1 MANDTPLRPW
11 RRAWVLLGTVALA
24 AAALTTG
31 VVPGT
36 PAPAARADEVTA
48 SQNDLR
54 DGWDP
59 GETGLTPA
67 VLGSGTFGQL
77 FSTKV
82 DGQVY
87 AQPVVAGN
95 TVIVAT
101 ENDWVY
107 GLNAATGAI
116 DWSRQLGTPWPSSAE
131 GCSDLAPNVGVTGTP
146 VYNPATGTVYLV
158 SQEVPAGNSVYNP
171 EFFMHAINVQTGAE
185 RPGWPV
191 PIHGAPANDPD
202 RPFNPFTELQRPGLL
217 LLGGSVY
224 AAFGS
229 HCDFTPFAGYVA
241 GVNTS
246 SRALTLWS
254 DEAGLTDDEGG
265 IWQSGGGLMSD
276 GPGRIFLATG
286 NGVSPPPGPGTS
298 PPPELGDAV
307 VRLGVRSNGTLQAED
322 FFSPANAPS
331 LDATDTDFG
340 AGGPVGLPF
349 GSTAYPHLE
358 VQAGKDGRLFVLND
372 DDLGGREQGP
382 GDTDDDVSES
392 GPYGG
397 QWGHPAAFGDTP
409 TLTASNA
416 ASAGD
421 YVYYLGANDYLRVLK
436 LGLNSAGRPALS
448 DVANSAATFGY
459 TSGSPV
465 VTSNGTNRAS
475 AVVWVVGAA
484 GENGA
489 RGTLEAFDAV
499 PPAGCSSAKPCTIS
513 PIWSAPIGTAS
524 KFAIPATDAGRVYVG
539 TRDGTVV
546 GFGSP
551 SKAPLTAPPVSFGHV
566 PVGGTAGSATVTAL
580 ATAAVT
586 VTGVTASSASTP
598 DPFSTGKVTRTH
610 SGVTTPVA
618 FPVTLAAGDTLH
630 VPVSMAPRQPGG
642 LGGFLSIATN
652 SANFPTVSVP
662 LTGDGVEAGLFA
674 TASTLSYST
683 VAGLRPADSVDITN
697 WGAADER
704 IESASRPAAP
714 FSAAGLPLTG
724 TKLEPGQSI
733 VVTVIY
739 APTTSGTS
747 ASSFVIHGSAGPVT
761 VGLTGKASAGLSRMT
776 PSARPVSFGSV
787 PLGQQGTATLD
798 ITNAGNLPATISSA
812 SVLGAPFGTPAP
824 VTAGLP
830 LNPGYDLSIP
840 LTFTPASTGAV
851 SASYRFTWTDTL
863 GTHTLSVPVTGTGVA
878 AAAGQQAVSPPGGG
892 WTSNGSTRMSGTS
905 LVLTPAAPDTAG
917 SAVYPVPEPSS
928 GLHVSFT
935 ASLGGGTGGDGL
947 TFSLLNAATEGPHAL
962 GGDGADLGFGG
973 LSGVAVILDT
983 QRGAGDPSGN
993 FIGIST
999 GATGGHLIYLA
1010 TATNVPALRTGS
1022 HQVGITVAAGTVTV
1036 TLDGKQYLS
1045 TKVTLPPSVLL
1056 AFTGGT
1062 GRATDQHTVSGV
1074 SISAGGGT
1082 VPPPGGGWSYN
1093 AAAGLSG
1100 SDSVLTPAAQTVAG
1114 SVVYPT
1120 PLTLSGLSATFDA
1133 QLTGG
1138 TGADGLTVALLDP
1151 ASSSATS
1158 VGGTGAELG
1167 FGGLTGVAVTLV
1179 THQDPG
1185 YPAGNFIGISTG
1197 LKSPGLLAFQSIALG
1212 IAPLRDGT
1220 HTVQIKVVRSG
1231 GTDVLIVTLDGEQV
1245 FQSAEPLLTTWGTAR
1260 LAFTAATGALTDV
1273 HTVRDVAISTAG

>member
-1 MANDTPLRPW
+1 MAHETPLRSS
-11 RRAWVLLGTVALA
+11 RRGWTLLVTVTLA
-24 AAALTTG
+24 AALITSML
-31 VVPGT
+31 PGI
-36 PAPAARADEVTA
+36 PAPAARADDVTA

-59 GETGLTPA
+59 AETGLTPA
-67 VLGSGTFGQL
+67 VLASGTFGQL
-77 FSTKV
+77 FSTQV

-87 AQPVVAGN
+87 AQPVVVGN

-101 ENDWVY
+101 ENDWIY

-116 DWSRQLGTPWPSSAE
+116 EWSRQLGASWPSSAE
-131 GCSDLAPNVGVTGTP
+131 NCSDLEPNVGVTGTP
-146 VYNPATGTVYLV
+146 VYNPATGTVYMV
-158 SQEVPAGNSVYNP
+158 SQEVPTGNSVYNP
-171 EFFMHAINVQTGAE
+171 EFFMHAINPQTGAE

-191 PIHGAPANDPD
+191 PIQGSPANDPG

-217 LLGGSVY
+217 MLGGSVY

-229 HCDFTPFAGYVA
+229 HCDFSPYAGYVA

-246 SRALTLWS
+246 TRALTLWS
-254 DEAGLTDDEGG
+254 DEAGLTDNQGG

-286 NGVSPPPGPGTS
+286 NGVSPAPGPGTS

-307 VRLGVRSNGTLQAED
+307 VRLGVQSNGTLQAED

-349 GSTAYPHLE
+349 GSSAYPHLQ

-372 DDLGGREQGP
+372 DGLGGREQGP
-382 GDTDDDVSES
+382 GDTDDDVSQS

-409 TLTASNA
+409 TLTAANA
-416 ASAGD
+416 ASSAD

-448 DVANSAATFGY
+448 DVANSAGTFGY
-459 TSGSPV
+459 SSGSPV
-465 VTSNGTNRAS
+465 VTSNGTSRSS

-499 PPAGCSSAKPCTIS
+499 PPAGCSSTQPCTLS

-551 SKAPLTAPPVSFGHV
+551 SKAPLTASPVSFGHV
-566 PVGGTAGSATVTAL
+566 SVGGTAGRATVTAR

-586 VTGVTASSASTP
+586 VTGVTASSTSTP
-598 DPFSTGKVTRTH
+598 DPFSTGNVTRTH
-610 SGVTTPVA
+610 GGVTTPVT
-618 FPVTLAAGDTLH
+618 FPVSLAAGDTLH
-630 VPVSMAPRQPGG
+630 VPVTMTPRQPGG
-642 LGGFLSIATN
+642 LSGFLGFATN

-674 TASTLSYST
+674 TASTLSFST
-683 VAGLRPADSVDITN
+683 VAGLKPATSVDIAN
-697 WGAADER
+697 WGAAAET
-704 IESASRPAAP
+704 IQSATAPAGP
-714 FSAAGLPLTG
+714 FSAAGLPAAG
-724 TKLEPGQSI
+724 TTLGPGQSI
-733 VVTVIY
+733 VVTVTFQPP
-739 APTTSGTS
+739 AAGTFS
-747 ASSFVIHGSAGPVT
+747 SSFVIHGSAGSVT
-761 VGLTGKASAGLSRMT
+761 VGLTGKATAGLSRMS

-787 PLGQQGTATLD
+787 RLGQQQTATLD
-798 ITNAGNLPATISSA
+798 ITNAGNLPASVQSA

-824 VTAGLP
+824 VTTGLP
-830 LNPGYDLSIP
+830 LNPGYDLKIP
-840 LTFTPASTGAV
+840 LTFTPTSTGV
-851 SASYRFTWTDTL
+851 VTSNYRFTWTDTL
-863 GTHTLSVPVTGTGVA
+863 GTHTLSVPVTATGVA

-892 WTSNGSTRMSGTS
+892 WTSNGSSRMSGTS
-905 LVLTPAAPDTAG
+905 LVLTPAATDTAG

-928 GLHVSFT
+928 SVHVSFT

-947 TFSLLNAATEGPHAL
+947 TFSLLNAATEGPNAL
-962 GGDGADLGFGG
+962 GGDGGDLGFGG
-973 LSGVAVILDT
+973 LSGVAVGLDT
-983 QRGAGDPSGN
+983 QKGTGDPSDN
-993 FIGIST
+993 FVGIST
-999 GATGGHLIYLA
+999 GATAGHLDYLA
-1010 TATNVPALRTGS
+1010 TASNLPALRTGT
-1022 HQVGITVAAGTVTV
+1022 HQVGITVSSGTITVTV
-1036 TLDGKQYLS
+1036 DGQQYLS

-1056 AFTGGT
+1056 AFTGAT
-1062 GRATDQHTVSGV
+1062 GGATDQHTVSGI
-1074 SISAGGGT
+1074 SITA
-1082 VPPPGGGWSYN
+1082 GGGWSYN
-1093 AAAGLSG
+1093 AAAGMSG
-1100 SDSVLTPAAQTVAG
+1100 SDSVLTPATKTMAG
-1114 SVVYPT
+1114 SVVYPA
-1120 PLTLSGLSATFDA
+1120 PLTVSGLSATFDA
-1133 QLTGG
+1133 QLNGG

-1151 ASSSATS
+1151 ATSSATS
-1158 VGGTGAELG
+1158 VGGTGADLG

-1179 THQDPG
+1179 THQDTG

-1197 LKSPGLLAFQSIALG
+1197 LNSPGQLRFQSVAQG

-1220 HTVQIKVVRSG
+1220 HTVGIKVIRSN
-1231 GTDVLIVTLDGEQV
+1231 GTDVLVVTLDGEQV
-1245 FQSAEPLLTTWGTAR
+1245 LQSAEPLLNQWGTAR
-1260 LAFTAATGALTDV
+1260 LAFTAGTGALTDV
-1273 HTVRDVAISTAG
+1273 HTVRDVAISTAN

>member
-1 MANDTPLRPW
+1 MAIETPLRSW
-11 RRAWVLLGTVALA
+11 RRAWVLIGSVALA
-24 AAALTTG
+24 TAALTTG
-31 VVPGT
+31 VG

-54 DGWDP
+54 DGWDQ
-59 GETGLTPA
+59 GETRLTPP
-67 VLGSGTFGQL
+67 VLASGTFGQL
-77 FSTKV
+77 FSTSV
-82 DGQVY
+82 NGQVY

-101 ENDWVY
+101 ENDWLY

-146 VYNPATGTVYLV
+146 VYNPATSTVYLV
-158 SQEVPAGNSVYNP
+158 SQQVPAGNSVYNP

-191 PIHGAPANDPD
+191 PIHGAPSNDPG

-217 LLGGSVY
+217 LLDGSVY

-298 PPPELGDAV
+298 PSPELGDSV
-307 VRLGVRSNGTLQAED
+307 VRLGVQSNGTLQAED

-358 VQAGKDGRLFVLND
+358 VQAGKDGRVFLLND

-382 GDTDDDVSES
+382 GDTDDDVSQS

-409 TLTASNA
+409 ALTASNA

-436 LGLNSAGRPALS
+436 LGLNPAGRPALS

-465 VTSNGTNRAS
+465 VTSNGANPAS

-484 GENGA
+484 GGNGA

-499 PPAGCSSAKPCTIS
+499 PPAGCSTTKPCTIS

-539 TRDGTVV
+539 TRDGTVL

-551 SKAPLTAPPVSFGHV
+551 SQAPLTASPVNFGHV
-566 PVGGTAGSATVTAL
+566 PVGGAVGSATVTAR
-580 ATAAVT
+580 ATTAVT

-598 DPFSTGKVTRTH
+598 NPFSTGNVTRTH
-610 SGVTTPVA
+610 GGSTTPVT
-618 FPVTLAAGDTLH
+618 FPVTLAAGDTLN
-630 VPVSMAPRQPGG
+630 VPVTMKPGQPGG
-642 LGGFLSIATN
+642 LSGFLSIATN

-674 TASTLSYST
+674 TARTLTYSS
-683 VAGLRPADSVDITN
+683 VAGLKPAQSVDITN
-697 WGAADER
+697 WGAATET
-704 IESASRPAAP
+704 IQSATAPTGP
-714 FSAAGLPLTG
+714 FSAAGLPVPG
-724 TKLEPGQSI
+724 TELGPGQSI
-733 VVTVIY
+733 VVTVTFGP
-739 APTTSGTS
+739 AAAGTF
-747 ASSFVIHGSAGPVT
+747 SSSVVIHGSAGSVT
-761 VGLTGKASAGLSRMT
+761 VGLTGKAAAGLSRMT

-878 AAAGQQAVSPPGGG
+878 AAAGQAAVSPPGGG
-892 WTSNGSTRMSGTS
+892 WTSNGGARMSGTS
-905 LVLTPAAPDTAG
+905 LVLTPVAPDTAG
-917 SAVYPVPEPSS
+917 SAVYPVAEPSS
-928 GLHVSFT
+928 SLHVSFT

-962 GGDGADLGFGG
+962 GGAGADLGFGG
-973 LSGVAVILDT
+973 LSGVAVSLDT
-983 QRGAGDPSGN
+983 QRGPGDPSGN
-993 FIGIST
+993 FIGISS
-999 GATGGHLIYLA
+999 GATGGHLTYLA
-1010 TATNVPALRTGS
+1010 TAANVPALRTGS
-1022 HQVGITVAAGTVTV
+1022 HQVGITVAAGTITV

-1062 GRATDQHTVSGV
+1062 GSATDQHTVSGV
-1074 SISAGGGT
+1074 SISAGGGP

-1120 PLTLSGLSATFDA
+1120 PLTVSGLSVTFDA

-1138 TGADGLTVALLDP
+1138 TGADGLTMALLDP
-1151 ASSSATS
+1151 AGSTATS

-1179 THQDPG
+1179 THQHPG

-1197 LKSPGLLAFQSIALG
+1197 LKSPGRLAFQSFAQG

-1220 HTVQIKVVRSG
+1220 HTVGIKVVRGG

-1245 FQSAEPLLTTWGTAR
+1245 FQSAEPLLTTWGAAR
-1260 LAFTAATGALTDV
+1260 LAFTAGTGALTDV

>member
-1 MANDTPLRPW
+1 MAHETPLRSS
-11 RRAWVLLGTVALA
+11 RRGWTLLVTVTLA
-24 AAALTTG
+24 AALITSML
-31 VVPGT
+31 PGI
-36 PAPAARADEVTA
+36 PAPAARADDVTA

-59 GETGLTPA
+59 AETGLTPA
-67 VLGSGTFGQL
+67 VLASGTFGQL
-77 FSTKV
+77 FSTQV

-87 AQPVVAGN
+87 AQPVVVGN

-101 ENDWVY
+101 ENDWIY

-116 DWSRQLGTPWPSSAE
+116 EWSRQLGASWPSSAE
-131 GCSDLAPNVGVTGTP
+131 NCSDLEPNVGVTGTP
-146 VYNPATGTVYLV
+146 VYNPATGTVYMV
-158 SQEVPAGNSVYNP
+158 SQEVPTGNSVYNP
-171 EFFMHAINVQTGAE
+171 EFFMHAINPQTGAE

-191 PIHGAPANDPD
+191 PIQGSPANDPG

-217 LLGGSVY
+217 MLGGSVY

-229 HCDFTPFAGYVA
+229 HCDFSPYAGYVA

-246 SRALTLWS
+246 TRALTLWS
-254 DEAGLTDDEGG
+254 DEAGLTDNQGG

-286 NGVSPPPGPGTS
+286 NGVSPAPGPGTS

-307 VRLGVRSNGTLQAED
+307 VRLGVQSNGTLQAED

-349 GSTAYPHLE
+349 GSSAYPHLQ

-372 DDLGGREQGP
+372 DGLGGREQGP
-382 GDTDDDVSES
+382 GDTDDDVSQS

-409 TLTASNA
+409 TLTAANA
-416 ASAGD
+416 ASSAD

-448 DVANSAATFGY
+448 DVANSAGTFGY
-459 TSGSPV
+459 SSGSPV
-465 VTSNGTNRAS
+465 VTSNGTSRSS

-484 GENGA
+484 GGNGA

-499 PPAGCSSAKPCTIS
+499 PPAGCSSTQPCTLS

-551 SKAPLTAPPVSFGHV
+551 SKAPLTASPVSFGHV
-566 PVGGTAGSATVTAL
+566 SVGGTAGRATVTAR

-586 VTGVTASSASTP
+586 VTGVTASSTSTP
-598 DPFSTGKVTRTH
+598 DPFSTGNVTRTH
-610 SGVTTPVA
+610 GGVTTPVT
-618 FPVTLAAGDTLH
+618 FPVSLAAGDTLH
-630 VPVSMAPRQPGG
+630 VPVTMTPRQPGG
-642 LGGFLSIATN
+642 LSGFLGFATN

-674 TASTLSYST
+674 TASTLSFST
-683 VAGLRPADSVDITN
+683 VAGLKPATSVDIAN
-697 WGAADER
+697 WGAAAET
-704 IESASRPAAP
+704 IQSATAPAGP
-714 FSAAGLPLTG
+714 FSAAGLPAAG
-724 TKLEPGQSI
+724 TTLGPGQSI
-733 VVTVIY
+733 VVTVTFQPP
-739 APTTSGTS
+739 AAGTFS
-747 ASSFVIHGSAGPVT
+747 SSFVIHGSAGSVT
-761 VGLTGKASAGLSRMT
+761 VGLTGKATAGLSRMS

-787 PLGQQGTATLD
+787 RLGQQQTATLD
-798 ITNAGNLPATISSA
+798 ITNAGNLPASVQSA

-824 VTAGLP
+824 VTTGLP
-830 LNPGYDLSIP
+830 LNPGYDLKIP
-840 LTFTPASTGAV
+840 LTFTPSSTGV
-851 SASYRFTWTDTL
+851 VTSNYRFTWTDTL
-863 GTHTLSVPVTGTGVA
+863 GTHTLSVPVTATGVA

-892 WTSNGSTRMSGTS
+892 WTSNGSSRMSGTS
-905 LVLTPAAPDTAG
+905 LVLTPAATDTAG

-928 GLHVSFT
+928 SVHVSFT

-947 TFSLLNAATEGPHAL
+947 TFSLLNAATEGPNAL
-962 GGDGADLGFGG
+962 GGDGGDLGFGG
-973 LSGVAVILDT
+973 LSGVAVGLDT
-983 QRGAGDPSGN
+983 QKGTGDPSDN
-993 FIGIST
+993 FVGIST
-999 GATGGHLIYLA
+999 GATAGHLDYLA
-1010 TATNVPALRTGS
+1010 TASNLPALRTGT
-1022 HQVGITVAAGTVTV
+1022 HQVGITVSSGTITVTV
-1036 TLDGKQYLS
+1036 DGQQYLS

-1056 AFTGGT
+1056 AFTGAT
-1062 GRATDQHTVSGV
+1062 GGATDQHTVSGI
-1074 SISAGGGT
+1074 SITAGGGP

-1093 AAAGLSG
+1093 AAAGMSG
-1100 SDSVLTPAAQTVAG
+1100 SDSVLTPATKTMAG
-1114 SVVYPT
+1114 SVVYPA
-1120 PLTLSGLSATFDA
+1120 PLTVSGLSATFDA
-1133 QLTGG
+1133 QLNGG

-1151 ASSSATS
+1151 ATSSATS
-1158 VGGTGAELG
+1158 VGGTGADLG

-1179 THQDPG
+1179 THQDTG

-1197 LKSPGLLAFQSIALG
+1197 LNSPGQLRFQSVAQG

-1220 HTVQIKVVRSG
+1220 HTVGIKVIRSN
-1231 GTDVLIVTLDGEQV
+1231 GTDVLVVTLDGEQV
-1245 FQSAEPLLTTWGTAR
+1245 LQSAEPLLNQWGTAR
-1260 LAFTAATGALTDV
+1260 LAFTAGTGALTDV
-1273 HTVRDVAISTAG
+1273 HTVRDVAISTAN

>member
-1 MANDTPLRPW
+1 MAHETPLRSS
-11 RRAWVLLGTVALA
+11 RRGWTLLVTVALA
-24 AAALTTG
+24 AALITG
-31 VVPGT
+31 MVPGI
-36 PAPAARADEVTA
+36 PAPAARADDVTA

-54 DGWDP
+54 DGWDQ

-67 VLGSGTFGQL
+67 VLASGTFGQL
-77 FSTKV
+77 FSTEV

-87 AQPVVAGN
+87 AQPVVVGN

-101 ENDWVY
+101 ENDWIY
-107 GLNAATGAI
+107 GLNAASGTI
-116 DWSRQLGTPWPSSAE
+116 EWSRQLGAPWPSSAE

-146 VYNPATGTVYLV
+146 VYNPATGTVYMV
-158 SQEVPAGNSVYNP
+158 SQEVPTGNSVYNP
-171 EFFMHAINVQTGAE
+171 EFFMHAINPQTGAE

-191 PIHGAPANDPD
+191 PIQGSPANDPG

-229 HCDFTPFAGYVA
+229 HCDFTPYAGYVA

-246 SRALTLWS
+246 TRALTLWS
-254 DEAGLTDDEGG
+254 DEAGLTDNQGG

-286 NGVSPPPGPGTS
+286 NGVSPAPGPGTN

-307 VRLGVRSNGTLQAED
+307 VRLGVQSNGTLQAGD

-349 GSTAYPHLE
+349 GSGAYPHLQ

-382 GDTDDDVSES
+382 GDTDDDVSQS

-409 TLTASNA
+409 ALTTGNA
-416 ASAGD
+416 ASSAD

-436 LGLNSAGRPALS
+436 LGLNSAGRPALA
-448 DVANSAATFGY
+448 DVANSASTFGY

-465 VTSNGTNRAS
+465 VTSNGTSRAS

-484 GENGA
+484 GGNGA

-499 PPAGCSSAKPCTIS
+499 PPANCSSAKPCALS

-551 SKAPLTAPPVSFGHV
+551 SKAPLTASPVSFGHV
-566 PVGGTAGSATVTAL
+566 SVGGTAGSATVTAG
-580 ATAAVT
+580 ATGAVT
-586 VTGVTASSASTP
+586 VTGVTASSAGTP

-610 SGVTTPVA
+610 GGVTTPVT
-618 FPVTLAAGDTLH
+618 FPVSLAAGDTLH
-630 VPVSMAPRQPGG
+630 VPVTMTPRQPGG
-642 LGGFLSIATN
+642 LSGFLGFATN

-674 TASTLSYST
+674 TASTLSFST
-683 VAGLRPADSVDITN
+683 VAGLKPATSVDIAN
-697 WGAADER
+697 WGATAET
-704 IESASRPAAP
+704 IQSATAPAGP
-714 FSAAGLPLTG
+714 FSAAGLPAAG
-724 TKLEPGQSI
+724 TTLGPGQSI
-733 VVTVIY
+733 VVTVTFQPP
-739 APTTSGTS
+739 AAGTFS
-747 ASSFVIHGSAGPVT
+747 SSFVIHGSAGSAT
-761 VGLTGKASAGLSRMT
+761 VALTGKATAGLSRMS

-787 PLGQQGTATLD
+787 PLGQQHTATLD
-798 ITNAGNLPATISSA
+798 ITNAGNLPASVQSA

-830 LNPGYDLSIP
+830 LNPGYDLKIP
-840 LTFTPASTGAV
+840 LTFTPSSTGV
-851 SASYRFTWTDTL
+851 VTSNYRFTWTDTL
-863 GTHTLSVPVTGTGVA
+863 GTHTLSVPVTATGVA

-892 WTSNGSTRMSGTS
+892 WTSNGSSRMSGTS
-905 LVLTPAAPDTAG
+905 LVLTPAAADTAG

-928 GLHVSFT
+928 SLHVSFT

-947 TFSLLNAATEGPHAL
+947 TFSLLNAATEGPNAL

-973 LSGVAVILDT
+973 LSGVAVGLDT
-983 QRGAGDPSGN
+983 QKGTGDPSDN

-999 GATGGHLIYLA
+999 GATGGHLNYLA
-1010 TATNVPALRTGS
+1010 TASNVPALRTGT
-1022 HQVGITVAAGTVTV
+1022 HQVGITVSGGTITVTV
-1036 TLDGKQYLS
+1036 DGKQYLS
-1045 TKVTLPPSVLL
+1045 AKVTLPPSVLL
-1056 AFTGGT
+1056 AFTGAT
-1062 GRATDQHTVSGV
+1062 GGATDQHTVSGV
-1074 SISAGGGT
+1074 SITAGGGA

-1100 SDSVLTPAAQTVAG
+1100 SDSVLTPATATVAG

-1120 PLTLSGLSATFDA
+1120 PLTVSGLSATFDA
-1133 QLTGG
+1133 QLNGG
-1138 TGADGLTVALLDP
+1138 TGADGLTVSLLAP

-1158 VGGTGAELG
+1158 VGGAGAGLG
-1167 FGGLTGVAVTLV
+1167 FGGLTGIAVTLV
-1179 THQDPG
+1179 THQDTG

-1197 LKSPGLLAFQSIALG
+1197 LTNPGQLGFQSFAQG

-1220 HTVQIKVVRSG
+1220 HTVGIKVVRSN
-1231 GTDVLIVTLDGEQV
+1231 GTDVLVVTLDGQQV
-1245 FQSAEPLLTTWGTAR
+1245 LQSAEPLLAKWGTAR
-1260 LAFTAATGALTDV
+1260 LAFTAGTGALTDV
-1273 HTVRDVAISTAG
+1273 HIVRDVAISTAS

>member
-1 MANDTPLRPW
+1 MAHETPLRSW
-11 RRAWVLLGTVALA
+11 QRTRVLIGTVALA
-24 AAALTTG
+24 AAALTTVAG
-31 VVPGT
+31 
-36 PAPAARADEVTA
+36 PAPAARADDVTA

-59 GETGLTPA
+59 GEPGLTPP
-67 VLGSGTFGQL
+67 VLGSGAFGQL

-82 DGQVY
+82 SGQVY

-107 GLNAATGAI
+107 GLNAATGTI
-116 DWSRQLGTPWPSSAE
+116 DWSRQLGMPWPSSAE
-131 GCSDLAPNVGVTGTP
+131 GCSDLEPNVGVTGTP

-191 PIHGAPANDPD
+191 PIHGAPSNDPD

-241 GVNTS
+241 GVSTS

-254 DEAGLTDDEGG
+254 DEAGLTDNEGG

-298 PPPELGDAV
+298 PSPELGDSV
-307 VRLGVRSNGTLQAED
+307 VRLGVQGNGTLQAED

-349 GSTAYPHLE
+349 GSPAYPHLD
-358 VQAGKDGRLFVLND
+358 VQAGKDGRVFLLND

-382 GDTDDDVSES
+382 GDTDDDVSQS

-397 QWGHPAAFGDTP
+397 QWGHPAAFGNTP

-416 ASAGD
+416 ASASD

-436 LGLNSAGRPALS
+436 LGLNPAGRPALS
-448 DVANSAATFGY
+448 DVATSAATFGY

-465 VTSNGTNRAS
+465 VTSNGTNPAS

-484 GENGA
+484 GANGA

-499 PPAGCSSAKPCTIS
+499 PPAGCSTTKPCLIS

-524 KFAIPATDAGRVYVG
+524 KFAIPATGAGRVYVG

-551 SKAPLTAPPVSFGHV
+551 SQAPLAASPVNFGQV
-566 PVGGTAGSATVTAL
+566 PVGGAAGSATVTAR
-580 ATAAVT
+580 ATTAVT
-586 VTGVTASSASTP
+586 VTGVTASSASAP
-598 DPFSTGKVTRTH
+598 DPFSTGEVTRTH
-610 SGVTTPVA
+610 GGSTTPVT
-618 FPVTLAAGDTLH
+618 FPVSLAAGDTLH
-630 VPVSMAPRQPGG
+630 VPVTMRPGHPGG
-642 LGGFLSIATN
+642 LSGFLSIATN

-674 TASTLSYST
+674 TARTLTYSS
-683 VAGLRPADSVDITN
+683 VAGLKPAQSVDITN
-697 WGAADER
+697 WGAATET
-704 IESASRPAAP
+704 IQSATAPTGP
-714 FSAAGLPLTG
+714 FSAAGLPAAG
-724 TKLEPGQSI
+724 TTLAPGQSI
-733 VVTVIY
+733 VVTVSFGP
-739 APTTSGTS
+739 AAAGTF
-747 ASSFVIHGSAGPVT
+747 SSSVVIHGSAGSVT
-761 VGLTGKASAGLSRMT
+761 VGLTGTAAAGLSRMT

-863 GTHTLSVPVTGTGVA
+863 GTHTLSVPVTATGVA
-878 AAAGQQAVSPPGGG
+878 ATAGQQPVSPPGGG
-892 WTSNGSTRMSGTS
+892 WTSNGSSRMSGTS
-905 LVLTPAAPDTAG
+905 LVLTPATADTAG

-928 GLHVSFT
+928 SLHVSFT

-947 TFSLLNAATEGPHAL
+947 TFSLLNAATEGPNAL
-962 GGDGADLGFGG
+962 GGDGGDLGFGG
-973 LSGVAVILDT
+973 LSGVAVGLDT
-983 QRGAGDPSGN
+983 HQGTGDPSGN

-999 GATGGHLIYLA
+999 GAIGGHLNYLA
-1010 TATNVPALRTGS
+1010 TASNVPALRTGT
-1022 HQVGITVAAGTVTV
+1022 HQVGITVSSGTITVTV
-1036 TLDGKQYLS
+1036 DGKQYLS

-1056 AFTGGT
+1056 AFTGAT
-1062 GRATDQHTVSGV
+1062 GGATDQHTVSGI
-1074 SISAGGGT
+1074 SITAGGGT

-1100 SDSVLTPAAQTVAG
+1100 SESVLTPAAQTVAG

-1120 PLTLSGLSATFDA
+1120 PLAVSGLSATFDA
-1133 QLTGG
+1133 QLNGG

-1158 VGGTGAELG
+1158 VGGTGSDLG
-1167 FGGLTGVAVTLV
+1167 FGGLTGIAVTLV
-1179 THQDPG
+1179 THQDTG
-1185 YPAGNFIGISTG
+1185 YPAGNFIGICTG
-1197 LKSPGLLAFQSIALG
+1197 LKSPGQLRFQSFAQG
-1212 IAPLRDGT
+1212 ISPLRDGT
-1220 HTVQIKVVRSG
+1220 DTVGIKVVRSN
-1231 GTDVLIVTLDGEQV
+1231 GTDVLVVTLDGEQV
-1245 FQSAEPLLTTWGTAR
+1245 LQSAEPLLAMWGTAR
-1260 LAFTAATGALTDV
+1260 LAFTAGTGTLTDV
-1273 HTVRDVAISTAG
+1273 HTVRDVAIATAG